1 MNASQSY
8 GLTVEQVQE
17 MVRRELSTPKRVGY
31 ALLGMLT
38 LTAAGLIGT
47 LWWTEPEPLPL
58 RTQVAFGLLMAINVA
73 WSVFCG
79 WVVTR
84 RKVLFAVHSVIAG
97 WMAVAF
103 CSLFLLMGLAIVLAR
118 ANSAAVITVGVLGFA
133 QLLVATLVLRN
144 AQWRRSAL
152 LARRDELAMALQ
164 QRRQVC

>member
-31 ALLGMLT
+31 ASLGMLT

-58 RTQVAFGLLMAINVA
+58 RTQMAFGLLMAINVA
-73 WSVFCG
+73 WSVFCC

-84 RKVLFAVHSVIAG
+84 RKVLFAAHSVIAG

-118 ANSAAVITVGVLGFA
+118 ANWAAVITVGAFGFA
-133 QLLVATLVLRN
+133 QLLIAMLVLRN

-152 LARRDELAMALQ
+152 LARRDELAIALQ